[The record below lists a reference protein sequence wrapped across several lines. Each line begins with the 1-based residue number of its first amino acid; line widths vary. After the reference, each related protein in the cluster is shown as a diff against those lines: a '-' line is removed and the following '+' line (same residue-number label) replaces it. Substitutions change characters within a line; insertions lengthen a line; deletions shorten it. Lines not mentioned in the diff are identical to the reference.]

1 MLQCIVLVNT
11 LVIVMKKLFLLLA
24 APLFISSNPYEKKKP
39 KKDSLPNIIHI
50 FADDLGYGD
59 LGCFGATDIKTPN
72 IDRLAKEGMKFTS
85 FYSASSVCSP
95 SRAGLLTGRYPQRM
109 GINEVFFPESF
120 TGMPPEEITI
130 AEMLK
135 QRSYATGV
143 VGKWH
148 LGHREQ
154 FLPLQQGF
162 DSYFG
167 IPYSNDME
175 SVVYM
180 RNNAVETFTVDQ
192 RYTTR
197 TYTEEAIGFI
207 DRNSERPFF
216 LYLAHT
222 MPHVPLYASERFK
235 GTSERGLYGDVIQ
248 ELDWS
253 VGEVL
258 KKLESEGLLENTLV
272 IFSSDNGPW
281 LVMEDHGG
289 SAGPLREGK
298 QYTFEGGMRV
308 PTLAMWKGKIAPGTV
323 AKALATQMDWFPT
336 IASLTGTELPT
347 DRPIDG
353 KDIAPVLLGTGTRP
367 DDSFLFFSG
376 AELQGYRKGA
386 WKVKKAYEGFEGNKW
401 MKKVA
406 PHDSLLIHLEKD
418 IGEQHNLYRAQKEK
432 AQALFSEMKNAHQK
446 MGPLPESQVV
456 LSADDV
462 SHFTYLKSKK

>member
-1 MLQCIVLVNT
+1 
-11 LVIVMKKLFLLLA
+11 MKKSVLFFFSTLLLM
-24 APLFISSNPYEKKKP
+24 SSNPSKKKQV
-39 KKDSLPNIIHI
+39 KKDKLPNIIHI

-109 GINEVFFPESF
+109 GINQVFFPESF

-135 QRSYATGV
+135 QQSYATGI

-148 LGHREQ
+148 LGHREK

-180 RNNAVETFTVDQ
+180 RNNEVEDFVVDQ
-192 RYTTR
+192 RYTTKR
-197 TYTEEAIGFI
+197 YTEEAIHFI
-207 DRNSERPFF
+207 DQNRERPFF

-222 MPHVPLYASERFK
+222 MPHVPLYASEKFK
-235 GTSERGLYGDVIQ
+235 GSSERGLYGDVIQ

-253 VGEVL
+253 VGKVL
-258 KKLESEGLLENTLV
+258 NKLEALGLLEDTLV

-298 QYTFEGGMRV
+298 QYTFEGGIRA

-323 AKALATQMDWFPT
+323 TESLATQMDWFPT
-336 IASLTGTELPT
+336 IASLAHTEIPK

-353 KDIAPVLLGTGTRP
+353 SDIAPVLLGTGERQG
-367 DDSFLFFSG
+367 DSFLFFSG
-376 AELQGYRKGA
+376 AELQGYRKGD
-386 WKVKKAYEGFEGNKW
+386 WKVKNAYQGFDGNQWVKR
-401 MKKVA
+401 VA
-406 PHDSLLIHLEKD
+406 PHDSLLVNLKKD
-418 IGEQHNLYRAQKEK
+418 LGEQNNLYRSQKEK
-432 AQALFSEMKNAHQK
+432 ALALFSEMRNELDK
-446 MGPLPESQVV
+446 MGPLPLSQVV
-456 LSADDV
+456 QGDDDT
-462 SHFTYLKSKK
+462 SHFMYLEQKN

>member
-1 MLQCIVLVNT
+1 MVFFLPV
-11 LVIVMKKLFLLLA
+11 LLLI
-24 APLFISSNPYEKKKP
+24 PP
-39 KKDSLPNIIHI
+39 KLYNQNKAGKDRLPNIIHI

-59 LGCFGATDIKTPN
+59 LECFGATDIKTPN
-72 IDRLAKEGMKFTS
+72 IDRLAQEGMKFTS

-95 SRAGLLTGRYPQRM
+95 SRAALLTGRYPQRM
-109 GINEVFFPESF
+109 GINQVFFPESF
-120 TGMPPEEITI
+120 TGMPSEEITI
-130 AEMLK
+130 AEILK
-135 QRSYATGV
+135 QQSYATGI

-148 LGHREQ
+148 LGHREK

-175 SVVYM
+175 SVVYL
-180 RNNAVETFTVDQ
+180 RNNEVESFSVDQ

-197 TYTEEAIGFI
+197 TYTEEALHFI
-207 DRNSERPFF
+207 ERNSERPFF

-222 MPHVPLYASERFK
+222 MPHVPLYVSEKFK
-235 GTSERGLYGDVIQ
+235 GSSERGLYGDVIQ

-258 KKLESEGLLENTLV
+258 KKLEAKGLLENTLV

-308 PTLAMWKGKIAPGTV
+308 PTLAMWKGKIVPGSV
-323 AKALATQMDWFPT
+323 FEDLATQMDWLPT
-336 IASLTGTELPT
+336 IASLTGTEIPK

-353 KDIAPVLLGTGTRP
+353 KDIAPVLLGTGDRQ

-376 AELQGYRKGA
+376 AELQGYRKGD
-386 WKVKKAYEGFEGNKW
+386 WKVKNAYAGFDGNQW
-401 MKKVA
+401 VKKVA
-406 PHDSLLIHLEKD
+406 PHDSLLIHLKKD
-418 IGEQHNLYRAQKEK
+418 IGEQQNLYRSQKDR
-432 AQALFSEMKNAHQK
+432 ARILFSEMHKELKK
-446 MGPLPESQVV
+446 MGPLPPSQVV
-456 LSADDV
+456 RRGEDN
-462 SHFTYLKSKK
+462 SHFTYLEGKEK